1 MLQKINPFKVTL
13 FLSIAPR
20 LETTTK
26 VNCNPR
32 YLGFKFTEKD
42 SAVIK
47 NVRIQYFGKK
57 LKLNFTRYQV
67 KKDPE
72 QKILVRNWIQTFRN
86 TWRCQKCQTDWR
98 RNRWQRQSD
107 GNTKVMATPKW
118 WQHQSDGNTEVM
130 ATLQQCRTTN
140 LTPESWRKVRLSTH
154 QS

>member
-20 LETTTK
+20 LVGRLETITK

-42 SAVIK
+42 WAVIK
-47 NVRIQYFGKK
+47 NVRTQYYGKK

-67 KKDPE
+67 TKDPE
-72 QKILVRNWIQTFRN
+72 QKILVRNWIQTFQN
-86 TWRCQKCQTDWR
+86 TWDVRNARQTDAMIDGNAKVMATPKW
-98 RNRWQRQSD
+98 WQHRSD

-118 WQHQSDGNTEVM
+118 WQHQSDGNT
-130 ATLQQCRTTN
+130 ATVTN
-140 LTPESWRKVRLSTH
+140 N
-154 QS
+154 